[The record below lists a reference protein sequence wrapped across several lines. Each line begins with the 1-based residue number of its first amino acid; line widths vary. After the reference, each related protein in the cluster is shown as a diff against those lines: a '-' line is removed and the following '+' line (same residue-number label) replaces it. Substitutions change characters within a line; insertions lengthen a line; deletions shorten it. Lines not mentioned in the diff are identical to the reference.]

1 MEIQSKPKGNKN
13 SLNKQMAVYSKMYYT
28 FAHEIFPKSP
38 LSKNIGEN
46 NIVHG
51 VNSKAG
57 G

>member
-1 MEIQSKPKGNKN
+1 
-13 SLNKQMAVYSKMYYT
+13 MAIYSKMYYT

-38 LSKNIGEN
+38 LSKNIGES